1 MCKLLRIN
9 FIALLVIT
17 LSASLA
23 QAQQDGFAHAIT
35 SPLRKNPTVLEKH
48 ALVSAYDNELSSA
61 QALRWPTLSGDINNV
76 NNNRDRGVVRLQQSL
91 YTFGKISNEID
102 LATLGL
108 DAERQDTHS
117 VMRQLI
123 IQTALNYS
131 FVLAIREKIQVAHS
145 DIVEHEKLL
154 EHIVR
159 KQKMN
164 MATQADHTLA
174 DSRSALAQAQL
185 IHLEGQLINQLNDL
199 SSLTMQQFAASEQI
213 PTKYFDL
220 PADHE
225 IEQLAISSSPEVRL
239 QQIRIREMEAKKR
252 EQKVSVLP
260 NINLQVERDLLD
272 KPVGGDDETRVGFVM
287 SSSLEGLG
295 LMMQGRYRAA
305 TARFDASLHSLENKK
320 IDISR
325 MCENLINQRNIT
337 HKMITTQER
346 SLLAIKQT
354 LDSYL
359 RLYRSGHKAW
369 IDILNMQREYTDQ
382 RMRLIDLKSE
392 QRSISL
398 EIMAITGKLDTFIAN
413 SGES

>member
-35 SPLRKNPTVLEKH
+35 STLRNNPTVLEKH

-131 FVLAIREKIQVAHS
+131 FVLAIREKIEVAHS